1 MSDLER
7 LSSIVGKIYD
17 CALDESLWSVAL
29 ADVASFVQSKAIVV
43 NMISPFAGRKSVSS
57 LIDFGVPAEAGKLYF
72 DSYAGI
78 DPMVDAG
85 KLYDAD
91 EVFTAREAVGEEH
104 WTGTRMYR
112 EWNER
117 HGFTHQLTGIIR
129 KDALRVA
136 ALSALRLM
144 NFGDAEKHRLRLLLP
159 HFRRSVSIARMLGE
173 RISAHAQMA
182 EILDKVATAVFV
194 IDDQCA
200 IRHMNA
206 RGAQLIETGG
216 IFQNRKTSLV
226 ALSPHEHYAL
236 VEAMRKRGSAA
247 PSVSFSTREGGVY
260 AGTLLPLDAGRSREI
275 GGGPMRLTALF
286 VDKPPSRYELP
297 GEAIG
302 RKFRLTGAELQL
314 LLALMDGL
322 TLQGAADRFG
332 VSIETVRT
340 HLKRIFSK
348 TDTTRQ
354 VDLVRKIGQIAP
366 TMSL

>member
-1 MSDLER
+1 
-7 LSSIVGKIYD
+7 
-17 CALDESLWSVAL
+17 
-29 ADVASFVQSKAIVV
+29 
-43 NMISPFAGRKSVSS
+43 MISPFAGRKSVSS
-57 LIDFGVPAEAGKLYF
+57 LIDFCVPAEAGKQYL
-72 DSYAGI
+72 DTYAGI

-91 EVFTAREAVGEEH
+91 EVFTAREAVGDEH
-104 WTGTRMYR
+104 WTSTRMYR

-117 HGFTHQLTGIIR
+117 LGFTDQLTGIIR

-136 ALSALRLM
+136 ALSALRSM
-144 NFGDAEKHRLRLLLP
+144 HFGDAEKDRLRLLLP

-173 RISAHAQMA
+173 RVAAHAQMA
-182 EILDKVATAVFV
+182 EILDKVVTAVFI
-194 IDDQCA
+194 IDDHCA

-206 RGAQLIETGG
+206 RAAQMIEAGG
-216 IFQNRKTSLV
+216 ILQNRKSSLV
-226 ALSPHEHYAL
+226 ALAPREHYAL

-247 PSVSFSTREGGVY
+247 PSVSFSTREGAVF
-260 AGTLLPLDAGRSREI
+260 AGTLLPLDEGRSREI
-275 GGGPMRLTALF
+275 GGGSARLTALF

-314 LLALMDGL
+314 LVALMDGF
-322 TLQGAADRFG
+322 TSQGAADRFG

-366 TMSL
+366 IVDH